1 MFLGVTL
8 ETGKRY
14 SQTVDQTYKISMA
27 ALEPPVGDGKKP
39 SKFVSLMVEHE
50 KAEYLLCTLNTE
62 KNLQIPLD
70 LVFTEGE
77 EVTFFINGEGTVH
90 LTGYIIND
98 LDEYDEPYEQESFD
112 EESEE
117 DLSSLDS
124 DSELEKLGFK
134 VASKK
139 RPNKELESS
148 PEDLKEKK
156 LKIDV
161 KGDKNAISAKPE
173 EKKGDVKQNA
183 KQNEK
188 QTPAKGKESEAK
200 DKVLNAKNKS
210 ESESDEDDEDEEMD
224 EEDDEEDEDDSDT
237 LNLLDREAEEAD
249 ESEDEE
255 EDEEEDEDESSGN
268 KFF

>member
-98 LDEYDEPYEQESFD
+98 LDEYDEPYEQESFS

-156 LKIDV
+156 LKIEV
-161 KGDKNAISAKPE
+161 KGDKNAVSAKPE
-173 EKKGDVKQNA
+173 EKKGEV

-188 QTPAKGKESEAK
+188 QSPAKGKESEAK
-200 DKVLNAKNKS
+200 DKVLNAKNKKS

-224 EEDDEEDEDDSDT
+224 EEDDEDDEEDDNDT

-255 EDEEEDEDESSGN
+255 DDEEEDEDESSGN
-268 KFF
+268 EFF